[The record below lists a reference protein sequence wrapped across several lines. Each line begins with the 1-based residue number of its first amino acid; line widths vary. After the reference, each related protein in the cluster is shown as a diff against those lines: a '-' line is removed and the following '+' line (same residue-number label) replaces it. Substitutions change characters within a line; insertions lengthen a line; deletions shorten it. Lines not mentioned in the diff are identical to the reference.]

1 MIAHLVSVQKCKNTQ
16 SWGPAQTSYFYS
28 AEMNLGI
35 KLYERTEEARCLNQ
49 TECKH
54 LSLTSSAVPH
64 DSAWLCRQ
72 TKSAHQTLIQM
83 SCFCRAKKY
92 HTYVF
97 WRGFLSCQVRGEF
110 LRGFRK
116 IPDLGMAVAQGFFR
130 VAMEPMCNYVLQGRS
145 TMSVMGLR
153 NLVLDLP
160 QR

>member
-1 MIAHLVSVQKCKNTQ
+1 MMMLTYCPGLTYLVSVQKRKNTQ

-28 AEMNLGI
+28 AELNLGI

-72 TKSAHQTLIQM
+72 TKSAHQTVIQM
-83 SCFCRAKKY
+83 SCYCRAKKY

-97 WRGFLSCQVRGEF
+97 WRDFFPAWYGENF
-110 LRGFRK
+110 Y
-116 IPDLGMAVAQGFFR
+116 VASEKYLTSVWLWHKGSF
-130 VAMEPMCNYVLQGRS
+130 VLQ
-145 TMSVMGLR
+145 R
-153 NLVLDLP
+153 NLCAITFCRAEVQCLL
-160 QR
+160 